1 MLIKV
6 RDSKGKVF
14 SNDMSNFECIIEIHF
29 CTSYTQVVVQE
40 KDTETN
46 KTINRDIV
54 IPIENENSIEQAID
68 MIAVKTDEIG
78 GVVIGIF
85 R

>member
-14 SNDMSNFECIIEIHF
+14 SNDTSNFECIIEIHF

-40 KDTETN
+40 KDVETDE
-46 KTINRDIV
+46 TIFRDII
-54 IPIENENSIEQAID
+54 IPIENKNNLEQVID
-68 MIAVKTDEIG
+68 MIAVKSDEIG
-78 GVVIGIF
+78 SWEASQ
-85 R
+85 